1 MQTVKITSDHE
12 GIIADHLDG
21 DWEVKFVYDAYSVIV
36 GVHAQSTSMAIYHA
50 EERLP
55 LEILNTTPEEIIVTL
70 CGVYG
75 GY

>member
-1 MQTVKITSDHE
+1 MKITTDHN
-12 GIIADHLDG
+12 GTIPDHLSG
-21 DWEVKFVYDAYSVIV
+21 DYEVKFVYDTYIV
-36 GVHAQSTSMAIYHA
+36 TTGVAASNTSEAIYYA
-50 EERLP
+50 EDRLP

>member
-1 MQTVKITSDHE
+1 MKITTDHT
-12 GIIADHLDG
+12 GTIPDHLSG
-21 DWEVKFVYDAYSVIV
+21 DFEVKFVYDTYVV
-36 GVHAQSTSMAIYHA
+36 TTGVNASSTAEAIYHA

-55 LEILNTTPEEIIVTL
+55 LEIVNITPEEIIVTL